1 MNPSV
6 RLECARDGA
15 VVETVLVAP
24 DDSYP
29 YSLTVCRA
37 SGEEVVY
44 SGESLLACLVS
55 FRKVLEQEGLL
66 LCCQGARSDV
76 TSSGMQS
83 QMTGSRWVYVFDREE
98 RKLSGEVVD
107 ILAPAGP
114 EEAVTVAE
122 QRAELFRFLGIPD
135 PGCES

>member
-1 MNPSV
+1 M
-6 RLECARDGA
+6 
-15 VVETVLVAP
+15 VETVLVAP
-24 DDSYP
+24 NGSYP
-29 YSLTVCRA
+29 YSLTVCRE
-37 SGEEVVY
+37 SGEEAVY
-44 SGESLLACLVS
+44 SGESLLGCLIS

-107 ILAPAGP
+107 VLAPAGP

-122 QRAELFRFLGIPD
+122 QRAELFGFLGIPD